1 MEEKILVLK
10 GISKSF
16 EGIKAVDKV
25 DMGFTKGKITAL
37 IGPNGAGKTT
47 IFNLINGF
55 LKPDEGEIYFKNEN
69 ITGLPP
75 WEIAKRGIGRLFQDI
90 RVFKKISVLENVIL
104 GAKNIGENPANIAF
118 KRRTIYKSER
128 EEREKA
134 EEWLKFVGLEGK
146 KELFAEELSYGQQKL
161 LAIARLLMGNYEL
174 LLLDEPTAGIHPEM
188 IKNLMNLIKKI
199 VETTGRTVIFI
210 EHKMNVVV
218 ELADWVYFLDE
229 GKTVGFGRPDEILG
243 NREIRMTYLGL

>member
-10 GISKSF
+10 GVSKSF
-16 EGIKAVDKV
+16 GGIKAVDRV
-25 DMGFTKGKITAL
+25 EMGFTKGKITAL

-90 RVFKKISVLENVIL
+90 RVFKKMSVLENVIL
-104 GAKNIGENPANIAF
+104 GAKNIGENPANIAL
-118 KRRTIYKSER
+118 KRKTIYKSEK

-134 EEWLKFVGLEGK
+134 EEWLKFVGLVEK
-146 KELFAEELSYGQQKL
+146 KNLFAEELSYGQQKL
-161 LAIARLLMGNYEL
+161 LAIARLLIVNYEL

-188 IKNLMNLIKKI
+188 IKNLMNLIKRI
-199 VETTGRTVIFI
+199 VETGRTVIFI

-218 ELADWVYFLDE
+218 ELAEWVYFLDE

-243 NREIRMTYLGL
+243 NREIRMAYLGL